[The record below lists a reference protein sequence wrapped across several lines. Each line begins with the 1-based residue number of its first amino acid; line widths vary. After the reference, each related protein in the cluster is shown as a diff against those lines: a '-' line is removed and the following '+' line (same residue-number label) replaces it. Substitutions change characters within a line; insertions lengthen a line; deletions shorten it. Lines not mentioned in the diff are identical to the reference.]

1 MMHCTMEDL
10 GALRAGEAS
19 VSARRHITTCTQC
32 QAELEALYQRVA
44 QLKALPALRPP
55 RDRWPAI
62 HAALRV
68 ERSRRRRTWGTW
80 TGSLALAATITAV
93 LLVQPGQQGT
103 LYAEL
108 SQAKQQSA
116 TLEDSLQQYDIDGRV
131 LSGHAAAGGPDRAR
145 DRRTRRRSAD
155 PGYPPS
161 NGLRRRRE
169 ERGTPRRRGGAEGPR
184 GRAHPQP
191 TRSTP
196 HAAPTQPTPR
206 PHHTG
211 PQKPA
216 QPPP

>member
-1 MMHCTMEDL
+1 MMHCTMDDL
-10 GALRAGEAS
+10 LALRAGEAS
-19 VSARRHITTCTQC
+19 VWARKHIETCAAC
-32 QAELEALYQRVA
+32 RAELDALYQRVA

-68 ERSRRRRTWGTW
+68 ARSRRRRTWGTW

-131 LSGHAAAGGPDRAR
+131 LSGHAAAVVAELEDRISILDGTLAQQQQSVQDAELVKLWQERVGLMRELVNARATRAR
-145 DRRTRRRSAD
+145 
-155 PGYPPS
+155 YV
-161 NGLRRRRE
+161 GL
-169 ERGTPRRRGGAEGPR
+169 
-184 GRAHPQP
+184 
-191 TRSTP
+191 
-196 HAAPTQPTPR
+196 
-206 PHHTG
+206 
-211 PQKPA
+211 
-216 QPPP
+216 